1 MWGVFFA
8 PVLRLLIVVLRH
20 IEVLNLL
27 PTAVHFAADVSAFAT
42 ASNRRNATR
51 TAKVNSPAVH
61 LLRVFVKLNG
71 RRPITHQGRFTGT
84 IRAC

>member
-27 PTAVHFAADVSAFAT
+27 PTAA
-42 ASNRRNATR
+42 
-51 TAKVNSPAVH
+51 
-61 LLRVFVKLNG
+61 
-71 RRPITHQGRFTGT
+71 
-84 IRAC
+84 